1 MRNFPFS
8 RMNIVFHTL
17 RGCGDLSNIKLMYFL
32 NKLHLRSFRLRG
44 AFLGDVPLEA
54 AVIAGLVPGG
64 RGAVSRDMTGLATI
78 EAPAEAISVLLDLI
92 ALLPLEAG
100 VGASAGNVAF
110 LTAVVA
116 FLRRVAAP
124 TSAAAAAA
132 HTNGLVGL
140 RIPLVRHG

>member
-1 MRNFPFS
+1 
-8 RMNIVFHTL
+8 MNIVFHTL

-124 TSAAAAAA
+124 TSAAAAA
-132 HTNGLVGL
+132 HTNGLIGL

>member
-1 MRNFPFS
+1 
-8 RMNIVFHTL
+8 MNIVFHTL

-78 EAPAEAISVLLDLI
+78 EAPAYNAYELVLI
-92 ALLPLEAG
+92 LL
-100 VGASAGNVAF
+100 S
-110 LTAVVA
+110 
-116 FLRRVAAP
+116 
-124 TSAAAAAA
+124 SSS
-132 HTNGLVGL
+132 
-140 RIPLVRHG
+140 

>member
-17 RGCGDLSNIKLMYFL
+17 RGCGDLSNIKLLYFL
-32 NKLHLRSFRLRG
+32 NKQHLRSFRLRG

-124 TSAAAAAA
+124 TSAAA

>member
-1 MRNFPFS
+1 
-8 RMNIVFHTL
+8 MNIVFHTL

-132 HTNGLVGL
+132 AAHTNGLVGL